1 MYCRN
6 CGNELLKN
14 DNFCTYCGCNIEK
27 SSIRN
32 SLTND
37 TEMAGDDIAVK
48 SMLVQKRIENIAE
61 KHTKSEETKKDA
73 SDKLPMN
80 WWTFWQYVRFPLS
93 IIAMVVNIIDYLPN
107 LEVNTINIFIFLIDF
122 LFFTFMCTTYYYF
135 YMQNNK
141 IGYNFVNTYL
151 VIESIYFPLVNSIT
165 AIENVDYTATLMD
178 FAIIFVALLTIW
190 TLIWTLPN
198 YIYFKKR
205 KKCFDINT

>member
-14 DNFCTYCGCNIEK
+14 DNFCAYCGCNIGK
-27 SSIRN
+27 GSIHN

-37 TEMAGDDIAVK
+37 TELSGNDIAVK
-48 SMLVQKRIENIAE
+48 SMLVQKRDENITE
-61 KHTKSEETKKDA
+61 KRTKSEETKKDA
-73 SDKLPMN
+73 GNELPMN
-80 WWTFWQYVRFPLS
+80 WWTFWQYARFPLS
-93 IIAMVVNIIDYLPN
+93 IIAMAVNIIGYLPN

-122 LFFTFMCTTYYYF
+122 LFFTFMCTTYCYF
-135 YMQNNK
+135 FMQNNK
-141 IGYNFVNTYL
+141 IGYNLINAYL
-151 VIESIYFPLVNSIT
+151 IIESIYFPLVNSIT
-165 AIENVDYTATLMD
+165 IIENVDYAAMLMD

-205 KKCFDINT
+205 KKCFDINK